1 MIAYFDTSALV
12 KRYMQ
17 EADSDQVLA
26 LWSTAQ
32 TRAVSRLAFAET
44 FSAARRKQR
53 ERPEAHAVVEASLAK
68 FEREWRTFLI
78 VELTADLDDTIQ
90 RLLADY
96 ALRAADTI
104 HLASCLALAKRLSH
118 PLVFACWDEALL
130 QAARA
135 EGLSTIPE
143 ERSGY

>member
-12 KRYMQ
+12 KRYVQ

-26 LWSTAQ
+26 IWSTAQ
-32 TRAVSRLAFAET
+32 ARAVCRLAFAET
-44 FSAARRKQR
+44 HSAARRKQR
-53 ERPEAHAVVEASLAK
+53 ERPDAHAVVETSLAE
-68 FEREWRTFLI
+68 FGRDWRTFLI
-78 VELTADLDDTIQ
+78 VEITADLDDLIQ
-90 RLLADY
+90 RLLADH

-104 HLASCLALAKRLSH
+104 HLASCLALAERLSQSV
-118 PLVFACWDEALL
+118 VFACWDGALL

-143 ERSGY
+143 ERPSC